1 MASTYSSNG
10 YLELIGTG
18 EQSGTWGNTTNDNLQ
33 ILDRMVDGVGSIAL
47 TGTSYSI
54 NTSTDGDLSDG
65 HYKTLVLGGNPTG
78 TCNVFISPNTVQ
90 KLYVV
95 VNESGQI
102 VVMQQGA
109 AATVTI
115 PNGQTAIVY
124 ADGAGVGA
132 SVKEVTGLVQ
142 QGITA
147 TTAELNVLDGIT
159 SSTDELNVLDG
170 ITSSTVEL
178 NVLDGITSST
188 DELNVLDGITSST
201 AELNVLVGITAT
213 SAELNLLDG
222 STPGTTSPSN
232 AVVTDSSGDVLF
244 SEKLKAKS
252 YTETFVTLTRA
263 LTTTIDV
270 SSGNHFYVD
279 LSAGSTTFAFS
290 NPPASGTSYSLIL
303 EVDQGSSSSST
314 ISFPSS
320 VKWALG
326 LSPTLT
332 VGASSVDV
340 FVIYTHDGGT
350 TYYGFVAGQDMS

>member
-18 EQSGTWGNTTNDNLQ
+18 EQSGTWGNTTNENLQ
-33 ILDRMVDGVGSIAL
+33 ILDRMVDGVGSIVL

-54 NTSTDGDLSDG
+54 DTSTDGDLSDG
-65 HYKTLVLGGNPTG
+65 HYKTLVLGGTPTG
-78 TCNVFISPNTVQ
+78 TCDVFISPNTVQ

-147 TTAELNVLDGIT
+147 TTVELNVLDGIT
-159 SSTDELNVLDG
+159 ATTDELNVLDG

-178 NVLDGITSST
+178 NVLDGITAT
-188 DELNVLDGITSST
+188 TAELNVLDGITST
-201 AELNVLVGITAT
+201 T
-213 SAELNLLDG
+213 AELNLLDG

-232 AVVTDSSGDVLF
+232 AVVTDSNGDVLF

-263 LTTTIDV
+263 STTTIDV

-279 LSAGSTTFAFS
+279 LSAGNTTFAFS

-326 LSPTLT
+326 LAPTLT

>member
-1 MASTYSSNG
+1 
-10 YLELIGTG
+10 
-18 EQSGTWGNTTNDNLQ
+18 
-33 ILDRMVDGVGSIAL
+33 MVDGVGSIAL

-147 TTAELNVLDGIT
+147 TTA
-159 SSTDELNVLDG
+159 
-170 ITSSTVEL
+170 EL